1 MASSGPPPSNRTVGS
16 FRGTPSSPRS
26 GASGRFPSN
35 SNFDPED
42 ITQENGLPEATMR
55 VSKSKQ
61 NVVLERHRRKRI
73 SSSCEQLRTLLP
85 RFDGRREDMASIL
98 EMTVKFL
105 ELTHTLVP
113 LEQQTT
119 ILAPSAEMYSKWQ
132 KNTLAQNTRK
142 RIPEDLKDTKT
153 RDGRM
158 AGEREP
164 LVSVSTAVENSM
176 LGSGADICLETME
189 DAAVSDRDRRI
200 SDISEHGGIYHAPL
214 EQSRSW
220 SSFMQQPSP
229 LLSSTLPR
237 WWHQPECVFTSFE
250 EDCLPASILESENKP
265 SGMLMS
271 PILNNRLLSE
281 YEIEKEM
288 PFMPWADSFEWLGEQ
303 DLETMVSTGR
313 DPQTI
318 STATQLKLEAN
329 HQEIF
334 LQKVDPESQPTLYPL
349 VSDCLGPSPGQTPHD
364 YQKEVNDIF
373 FDLPLYEF

>member
-1 MASSGPPPSNRTVGS
+1 MASPGPRPSSQTIGS
-16 FRGTPSSPRS
+16 FRGTRSSPRM
-26 GASGRFPSN
+26 GASGR
-35 SNFDPED
+35 NFDPED
-42 ITQENGLPEATMR
+42 IAQENGLPEATVR

-73 SSSCEQLRTLLP
+73 SRSCEQLRTLLP

-98 EMTVKFL
+98 EMAVKFL
-105 ELTHTLVP
+105 ELTHALVP
-113 LEQQTT
+113 SEQQTT
-119 ILAPSAEMYSKWQ
+119 ILAPSAEMYSKCQ
-132 KNTLAQNTRK
+132 KSMLAQNTRK
-142 RIPEDLKDTKT
+142 RIPEDLKDSKT

-164 LVSVSTAVENSM
+164 LVSVSAAVENSM
-176 LGSGADICLETME
+176 PASRAGICLETME
-189 DAAVSDRDRRI
+189 DAAVSARDWRI
-200 SDISEHGGIYHAPL
+200 SDASEHGGIYHAPL
-214 EQSRSW
+214 EQSGSW

-250 EDCLPASILESENKP
+250 EDCLPASFLESENKP

-288 PFMPWADSFEWLGEQ
+288 RFMPWADSFEWLGEQ
-303 DLETMVSTGR
+303 ETMVSTGR

-318 STATQLKLEAN
+318 STATQLKRKAN

-334 LQKVDPESQPTLYPL
+334 LQKFDPDSLPDLYPL
-349 VSDCLGPSPGQTPHD
+349 VSDCSGPSAGQAPQD
-364 YQKEVNDIF
+364 CRKEVNDVF